1 MKTILFPFIAALGV
15 VGTLGQP
22 TTMRVKGNTLPP
34 AGNNLIAI
42 DVLLEPDRMMVVKA
56 NALNDRLRG
65 DYPAGYSLDAT
76 HAPHVSM
83 LQRFVRATDLDA
95 VTAAVAK
102 VLAAER
108 PMDLQLTAK
117 GIDYAM
123 WAGVAVTVL
132 LVERTP
138 ELMRLEEKIVDA
150 VTPFS
155 VSGGTAAAFVGAD
168 ANAETVAYVET
179 FVPKSS
185 GQNYIPHVTAGVAR
199 EAFVKQLKAEPFQAF
214 NFKSDGVA
222 IYQLGNFGTASKK
235 LWQSAA
241 SGTIA
246 HLQIAAG
253 SSGTARGSNT
263 RCNSA
268 ETVQKRCRLTA
279 L

>member
-1 MKTILFPFIAALGV
+1 MKTILFVSIAALAV
-15 VGTLGQP
+15 VVTLGQS
-22 TTMRVKGNTLPP
+22 TTMRANGNALPL

-42 DVLLEPDRMMVVKA
+42 DVLLEPDRMMVVQA
-56 NALNDRLRG
+56 NALNDRLRVN
-65 DYPAGYSLDAT
+65 YPAGYSLDAT

-83 LQRFVRATDLDA
+83 LQRFVRATDFDA
-95 VTAAVAK
+95 VTAAVAG

-108 PMDLQLTAK
+108 PTDLQLTVK
-117 GIDYAM
+117 GIDYVM

-199 EAFVKQLKAEPFQAF
+199 EAFVKQLKAEPFQSF
-214 NFKSDGVA
+214 NFKPDGVS

-241 SGTIA
+241 SGTI
-246 HLQIAAG
+246 
-253 SSGTARGSNT
+253 R
-263 RCNSA
+263 
-268 ETVQKRCRLTA
+268 
-279 L
+279 

>member
-1 MKTILFPFIAALGV
+1 MKTILFRLIAALGV
-15 VGTLGQP
+15 VATLGQS
-22 TTMRVKGNTLPP
+22 TTIRAKGNMLRPV
-34 AGNNLIAI
+34 GSNLIAI
-42 DVLLEPDRMMVVKA
+42 DILLDPDRMMVVKA

-95 VTAAVAK
+95 VTAAVAS

-108 PMDLQLTAK
+108 PTDLQLTVK
-117 GIDYAM
+117 GIDYVM

-214 NFKSDGVA
+214 GFKPEGVS

-235 LWQSAA
+235 VWQSAA
-241 SGTIA
+241 SSTM
-246 HLQIAAG
+246 
-253 SSGTARGSNT
+253 R
-263 RCNSA
+263 
-268 ETVQKRCRLTA
+268 
-279 L
+279 